1 MAAKHDVMY
10 CSIFPLIY
18 RCAVRPSEAIC
29 LKYSDFI
36 KQPDG
41 RYLKVGKGK
50 SGRIIPL
57 PADIVSILDV
67 YNKERNTLAEY
78 YFYKSTLEQLTDHI
92 LECKIQDYA
101 VKAGIPQVTM
111 YGIRDASIALMCAN
125 GASDNLIARDAG
137 ISERAVGRYKELF
150 PSYTLKESALDLVQ
164 IRIELPG

>member
-111 YGIRDASIALMCAN
+111 YGDYSGVL
-125 GASDNLIARDAG
+125 
-137 ISERAVGRYKELF
+137 
-150 PSYTLKESALDLVQ
+150 
-164 IRIELPG
+164 